1 MIQIGMN
8 PTMIDVGP
16 FVLTWHGFFAFVG
29 VVVAVVLVTR
39 WAQREG
45 IVSDVVYSTAIWAI
59 IGGILGARIVHVIDR
74 WDFYGSNPAEIIAI
88 WSGGIALFGAI
99 LGGFVGGA
107 IYARIQGYPI
117 GRLADLTAPA
127 LLIAQT
133 IGRIGDIINGEHLSK
148 ATDLSWGFV
157 YTHPDSLSNQVYGLI
172 ASHPVVLYEMI
183 WNTMVLGV
191 VWWLWGRLKPDGM
204 IFALYLSLYSFGR
217 FFISFLREDKVW
229 FAGLQEA
236 HLIAIL
242 VVVVAVPLLVYRGR
256 FVRKGEEVGP
266 PVDVRSNQPRQS
278 RRARRSR

>member
-1 MIQIGMN
+1 MIHIGMDPN
-8 PTMIDVGP
+8 LIDTGS
-16 FVLTWHGFFAFVG
+16 FVLTWHGFFAFVALL
-29 VVVAVVLVTR
+29 VAVLLVAR

-45 IVSDVVYSTAIWAI
+45 IVSDVIYATAIWAV
-59 IGGILGARIVHVIDR
+59 IGGILGARAVHVVDR
-74 WDFYGSNPAEIIAI
+74 WDFYGDNPGEIIAI
-88 WSGGIALFGAI
+88 WRGGIALYGAI
-99 LGGFVGGA
+99 FGGFVGGA
-107 IYARIQGYPI
+107 IYARFQHYPI
-117 GRLADLTAPA
+117 GRLADVTAPA